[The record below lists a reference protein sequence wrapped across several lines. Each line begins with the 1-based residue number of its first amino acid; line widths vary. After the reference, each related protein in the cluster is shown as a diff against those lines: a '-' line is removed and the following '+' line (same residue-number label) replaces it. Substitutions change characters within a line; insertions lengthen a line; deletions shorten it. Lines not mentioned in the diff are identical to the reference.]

1 MVMRFDVAVIGAG
14 PAGSA
19 AAIAMARSGYDVA
32 LIDKQ
37 IFPREKLC
45 GDFVNPINWPMF
57 RDLGVEERILALPH
71 TRVNGFRITSFRGI
85 SAEASFAQ
93 LDQGRSFGL
102 GLKRAHL
109 DQALLQR
116 AEESGVT
123 LQTGCRVKR
132 ISKASREWQLEMPNG
147 ADLRAKVLVG
157 ADGRNSWVA
166 RQLGMNRRA
175 ATRGRAIGFQTRI
188 MRSGDT
194 SGRIEIHLF
203 PGGYAGLVGVGDG
216 TVTMGLAIEKR
227 VVPQSCIR
235 EFLLERMAEN
245 PYLKTALRATPEHR
259 RVSRRVSRLLSQAAR
274 LRRRRRSGRRRGASH
289 RAGDWRGNLFR
300 RPERHARRRD
310 ARWGTAQGRSVRC
323 PFAHLRASLRPRI
336 AAAHVAELPAALCHL
351 PARAGS
357 SADSPRRRQEALAR
371 FFSQCRLRA
380 RAVALSDSPCRR
392 RALLLSEN

>member
-1 MVMRFDVAVIGAG
+1 MVTRFDVAVIGAG
-14 PAGSA
+14 PAGST

-45 GDFVNPINWPMF
+45 GDFVNPINWPIF

-93 LDQGRSFGL
+93 LHQGRSFGL

-109 DQALLQR
+109 DQALLQC
-116 AEESGVT
+116 ADESGVT

-147 ADLRAKVLVG
+147 ADLRAKAIVG

-227 VVPQSCIR
+227 VLPQNCIR

-245 PYLKTALRATPEHR
+245 PYLKTALEPRQNIGEFRSAYPVYFPKRRACADA
-259 RVSRRVSRLLSQAAR
+259 VLLVGDAAR
-274 LRRRRRSGRRRGASH
+274 VTEPVTGEGIYFAVRSGMLAAETLD
-289 RAGDWRGNLFR
+289 RALRKGNLS
-300 RPERHARRRD
+300 A
-310 ARWGTAQGRSVRC
+310 
-323 PFAHLRASLRPRI
+323 AHLRTYEQACGRALRPRMLLNSLLRFAI
-336 AAAHVAELPAALCHL
+336 YRPALVHL
-351 PARAGS
+351 LMLHGAGKRRWLDCLV
-357 SADSPRRRQEALAR
+357 SAVCAPEPSR
-371 FFSQCRLRA
+371 
-380 RAVALSDSPCRR
+380 
-392 RALLLSEN
+392 